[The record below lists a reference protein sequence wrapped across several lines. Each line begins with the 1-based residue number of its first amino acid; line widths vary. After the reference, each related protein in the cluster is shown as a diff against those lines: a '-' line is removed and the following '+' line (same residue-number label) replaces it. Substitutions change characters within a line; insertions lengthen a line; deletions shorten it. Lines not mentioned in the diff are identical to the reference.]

1 MIRLRTAPKSSSDGD
16 ALEGVIR
23 CSSKVS
29 ALLVTG
35 EVDEALRLART
46 IAERAGFWD
55 RVRHCD
61 PNRMQPE
68 CVHPPDGREVLL
80 VRNVDALTPRQQAWL
95 MGVLEHPG
103 AGGAPRIVAT
113 ASPALFMRVQDGT
126 FAERLYYRLNMLQL
140 AASDVTLQRGRPL
153 RVGSGEMGMR
163 RFKRLLPAGFSEM
176 VW

>member
-1 MIRLRTAPKSSSDGD
+1 
-16 ALEGVIR
+16 
-23 CSSKVS
+23 
-29 ALLVTG
+29 
-35 EVDEALRLART
+35 
-46 IAERAGFWD
+46 
-55 RVRHCD
+55 
-61 PNRMQPE
+61 
-68 CVHPPDGREVLL
+68 
-80 VRNVDALTPRQQAWL
+80 
-95 MGVLEHPG
+95 VLEHPG